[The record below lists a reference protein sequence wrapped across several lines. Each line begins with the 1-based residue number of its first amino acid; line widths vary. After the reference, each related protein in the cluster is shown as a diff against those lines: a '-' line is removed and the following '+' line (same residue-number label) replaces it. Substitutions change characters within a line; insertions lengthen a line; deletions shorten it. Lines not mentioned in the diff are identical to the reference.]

1 MLSRI
6 ACDSTVLAAGQAYE
20 CLATLEGTSTLA
32 QQALVGIKALNR
44 DELRNLSVYFNRV
57 CSHHAHTEAN
67 QGSWRLHTS
76 AQASALRRGLC
87 LLC

>member
-1 MLSRI
+1 MLPCS
-6 ACDSTVLAAGQAYE
+6 ACDGAVEAVVQAYE

-57 CSHHAHTEAN
+57 HSLNRMLDT
-67 QGSWRLHTS
+67 
-76 AQASALRRGLC
+76 C
-87 LLC
+87 LLSAFMVK